1 VLYER
6 EIGKIII
13 ERNCRKKKKKRG
25 WGGCVLYEREMRE
38 LFDIRV
44 ITSNLYGL
52 GPSTFSNIKAN
63 FCILINTFSLLK
75 KINFFFLFYLF
86 IK

>member
-1 VLYER
+1 
-6 EIGKIII
+6 
-13 ERNCRKKKKKRG
+13 
-25 WGGCVLYEREMRE
+25 VLYEREMRE
-38 LFDIRV
+38 PFDIRV

-75 KINFFFLFYLF
+75 KNQLFLSFLFIYQMKINFFNFL
-86 IK
+86 